1 MKSLINKG
9 LILVL
14 LVSAVFSCQDNEF
27 LSEKNPNIIA
37 KDNYWKDLNETETGL
52 NAVYKTLHNP
62 SLILVTSEMLRSDMA
77 YPGEGRPFPRNP
89 GEFYYHQYNGSTQDI
104 SNKWQTNYLGIFRAN
119 QVIEALD
126 RLTVSSSE
134 EAEWNSQMAQ
144 ARFFRGLF
152 HFYLYTTF
160 NNGSIIIR
168 DKVPLT
174 NEDFAK
180 PLSSAQDVIDFIR
193 EDLEYAYANL
203 YKKGEYPSNDLS
215 RVTSG
220 AAATILGTSYLYELN
235 YTKAMTYF
243 TDVINNHGYELE
255 YDMSKLFTTAGEF
268 NKESIFEINFTANF
282 VQSELSPWDGTSGT
296 NWINFQTTSPTVNN
310 AALGPAWII
319 YDYKTE
325 PKDPLDSRNYYTT
338 TAGGSALRNVPL
350 RASAMMAVVEDNQ
363 TQYYLTGTVS
373 EVTGIFHGTYSGF
386 GVWKKYSNHDIVTAE
401 NQIPLGSQ
409 WSSKNVTLNRLAD
422 VMLMQAEC
430 KIKTGDVDE
439 ALRLINEIRK
449 RWGLVLIGK
458 SGSDSAHTYDE
469 EDYDANSLMQRL
481 MHVEKPLEM
490 GAEGHAIR
498 WLDFQRWKKS
508 DNYGFKQRL
517 QELSN
522 STYYGLNY
530 TFINSKGQS
539 QTRGNFPS
547 LNQGTPPSGAL
558 IINYEYDIPYLNY
571 DESKNGTYPIPFAEI
586 NANPSIN

>member
-1 MKSLINKG
+1 MKSLIGKC

-14 LVSAVFSCQDNEF
+14 TLNTIFSCSDNEF

-37 KDNYWKDLNETETGL
+37 KDNYWKNLEETQTGL

-62 SLILVTSEMLRSDMA
+62 SLSLITSEMLRSDMA
-77 YPGEGRPFPRNP
+77 YPGAGRPFPANP
-89 GEFYYHQYNGSTQDI
+89 GEFYYHRYNGSTQDI

-119 QVIEALD
+119 QVIEALNK
-126 RLTVSSSE
+126 LTVSSDKQ
-134 EAEWNSQMAQ
+134 AEWKSQMAQ

-168 DKVPLT
+168 DQVPVT
-174 NEDFAK
+174 SADFAK
-180 PLSSAQDVIDFIR
+180 PLSPAEDVIKFIR
-193 EDLEYAYANL
+193 EDLEYSYANL
-203 YKKGEYPSNDLS
+203 YKKGAYPSNDAS
-215 RVTSG
+215 RATSG

-235 YTKAMTYF
+235 YEKAMTYF
-243 TDVINNHGYELE
+243 TDVINNHGYALE

-282 VQSELSPWDGTSGT
+282 VQSELIPWDGSAGT
-296 NWINFQTTSPTVNN
+296 NWLNFQTTSPTVNN
-310 AALGPAWII
+310 SALGPAWII
-319 YDYKTE
+319 YDYKME
-325 PKDPLDSRNYYTT
+325 QKDPLDSRNYYSTT
-338 TAGGSALRNVPL
+338 GGGTALRNVPL
-350 RASAMMAVVEDNQ
+350 RASAMMAIVEDNQ
-363 TQYYLTGTVS
+363 TKYYLNGTVS
-373 EVTGIFHGTYSGF
+373 EVTGVFHGTYSGF

-401 NQIPLGSQ
+401 SQIPRGAQ

-430 KIKTGDVDE
+430 KIKTGNVNE
-439 ALRLINEIRK
+439 ALKLINEIRK
-449 RWGLVLIGK
+449 RWGLALIGK
-458 SGSDSAHTYDE
+458 AGSDSAHTYDDV
-469 EDYDANSLMQRL
+469 DYTANSLMQRL

-508 DNYGFKQRL
+508 DNYGFKDRL
-517 QELSN
+517 LELSN
-522 STYYGLNY
+522 LTLYGVDY

-539 QTRGNFPS
+539 QTRGNQPS
-547 LNQGTPPSGAL
+547 LVAGPKPTGSL
-558 IINYEYDIPYLNY
+558 TIDYEYDIPKDNY
-571 DESKNGTYPIPFAEI
+571 NESKNGYYPIPFAEI